1 VGTLSN
7 VWSHTNLWGVGEA
20 ARKEENKILPL
31 SLSLISELLRAVPPH
46 IRTETHTRICSF
58 YKVNSA
64 LRQNKN
70 THRIY
75 SAIWEIFALA
85 SSADNIFAIL
95 RWEPTAGRLS
105 GSGIFLIF
113 NQSWPLAASSRSAER
128 HLLLSLCECVC
139 EREREKGWKRKLS
152 ARTRIPKNENLDS
165 LCIVSPHGRHCYPSL
180 SLPVGCWER
189 DVAPGGRKIG
199 MIKFAFSLFVLSGAL
214 SMRAAESFH
223 YPHAVRNLH
232 KFTNVC
238 CCWIFAYSL

>member
-1 VGTLSN
+1 MGTLSN

-139 EREREKGWKRKLS
+139 KRERESLETQIICSHEDSEEWKFGLALHCLS
-152 ARTRIPKNENLDS
+152 AWATL
-165 LCIVSPHGRHCYPSL
+165 LSL
-180 SLPVGCWER
+180 SL
-189 DVAPGGRKIG
+189 APRRMLGKGRR
-199 MIKFAFSLFVLSGAL
+199 SRWS
-214 SMRAAESFH
+214 
-223 YPHAVRNLH
+223 
-232 KFTNVC
+232 
-238 CCWIFAYSL
+238 